1 MTYHRDYVFNYVATI
16 VDSEFDDVK
25 ITSRREPVSKHF
37 PLVYLHEMNRTRPY
51 QYATLASDDDQWV
64 STFEAEVYTNDSNG
78 NMDSAFGIMDIVEG
92 AFKTLG
98 YFMTFCQPIDNIDP
112 LIVRINARFERQ
124 LGAGDVIPKPPTP
137 PSEET
142 PTEQTPTEQTPSSE
156 NQGEING

>member
-16 VDSEFDDVK
+16 VNDAFPNAR
-25 ITSRREPVSKHF
+25 ITSRREPVAKKF

-92 AFKTLG
+92 AFRALG

-124 LGAGDVIPKPPTP
+124 LGAGDVIPEPPTP

-142 PTEQTPTEQTPSSE
+142 PTEQTPSTE